1 MKHIPT
7 FENFVN
13 ESTVFSEFM
22 LEWQIPGK
30 ESNTLISKNLKE
42 LIDYVSKNNIQKY
55 TIKGRQNNKWETLI
69 S

>member
-1 MKHIPT
+1 MKNIPT

>member
-1 MKHIPT
+1 MKHINT
-7 FENFVN
+7 FNNFIN
-13 ESTVFSEFM
+13 ESSAFSEFM

-30 ESNTLISKNLKE
+30 ESNTLISKSLKE
-42 LIDYVSKNNIQKY
+42 LIDYVSKNSIQKY